1 MCFYTVTKLKLK
13 TLTVAKLSG
22 QRWVWQRRCFGLEI
36 IIHHCRMSCCSQKHQ
51 HRHCRQKRCKRK
63 KENNV
68 ENILNIKYIDDLF
81 LLYAFFSFPNKFLPL
96 LLSFIHKKKYLGQ
109 ALWKFYFKRFFFF
122 FSCFMALSQ
131 NKLETYVSPGTSV
144 FVWPCCPLVMWCV
157 QLLLPAQVW
166 PTGLRWA
173 YLSRFA
179 QPIKTLKA
187 FFLLKNEKYFLLI
200 LDLNQVIYFIGMQRQ
215 SLWGRHEIPRGKCFW
230 RTLAGWLSI
239 SFTVQ

>member
-1 MCFYTVTKLKLK
+1 
-13 TLTVAKLSG
+13 
-22 QRWVWQRRCFGLEI
+22 
-36 IIHHCRMSCCSQKHQ
+36 
-51 HRHCRQKRCKRK
+51 
-63 KENNV
+63 
-68 ENILNIKYIDDLF
+68 
-81 LLYAFFSFPNKFLPL
+81 
-96 LLSFIHKKKYLGQ
+96 
-109 ALWKFYFKRFFFF
+109 
-122 FSCFMALSQ
+122 MALSQ

-215 SLWGRHEIPRGKCFW
+215 SLWGRSPEASASEEHWLGDFQSVSQSSKVASLTADVGKSSLFS
-230 RTLAGWLSI
+230 LAWSQWKLYFSLA
-239 SFTVQ
+239 S